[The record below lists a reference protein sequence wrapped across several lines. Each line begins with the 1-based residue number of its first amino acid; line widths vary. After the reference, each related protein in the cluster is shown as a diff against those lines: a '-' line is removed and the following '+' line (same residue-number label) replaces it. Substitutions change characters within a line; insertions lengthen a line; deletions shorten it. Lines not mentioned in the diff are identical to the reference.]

1 MSRLMFVYLSGSEK
15 GKTRIFKQE
24 RVTLGTSDTSDLKLV
39 PEDGG
44 SLPEGILADV
54 YDDESSFHLVPHTN
68 QDHFEITINGE
79 ELGIDE
85 TGAGHLLRDG
95 DTIHFGNGQGGA
107 SVLFQVMPENF
118 SSAHPVRRNTAAPEK
133 IDSQS
138 VHPLTA
144 TLFVKELVASLWAEI
159 PQKAKMTGLTL
170 VSTIV
175 LGILAVMVF
184 SLFMLIRNT
193 NKTDRIGGQIDKL
206 NAARDQDQELIK
218 KQQEEIERLRELSDQ
233 MRKFTQQIAELYSP
247 GVCLIVGSYT
257 FVERGTGRV
266 LRYETA
272 DRIGDMP
279 VDKNG
284 NLQASV
290 DGAGPPVQI
299 DYTGSGFIVEEGVI
313 ATNKHVIQPWVT
325 DQMAQIILHQGGG
338 LMPRLDTLEA
348 FFPSRQ
354 APFDMKVAAT
364 SPRYDIALCKF
375 DQGDAALP
383 IFPMSNEDPI
393 SIIGEP
399 VVLLGYPTGV
409 DGLLQRIEENERRE
423 IQRTN
428 GQSVV
433 QVAIGLASRGLIR
446 PLTTTGTISDALP
459 GRIVHSA
466 QTTEGGSGSPI
477 FDRDRRVI
485 AINSAILATV
495 DGNQSFGGS
504 NFGVP
509 IKVAYELLQ
518 TYDKDKAG
526 SHP

>member
-1 MSRLMFVYLSGSEK
+1 MSRLMFVYLSGTEK
-15 GKTRIFKQE
+15 GKTRIFTQE
-24 RVTLGTSDTSDLKLV
+24 HVTLGTSDTCDLKLV

-44 SLPEGILADV
+44 SLPDGVLADV
-54 YDDESSFHLVPHTN
+54 YDDESTFHLVPHAGHG
-68 QDHFEITINGE
+68 HFEITINGE
-79 ELGIDE
+79 ELGNDD
-85 TGAGHLLRDG
+85 TGAGHVLRDG
-95 DTIHFGNGQGGA
+95 DTIHFGNGQSSA

-118 SSAHPVRRNTAAPEK
+118 SATHPVRRDAAEVDR
-133 IDSQS
+133 ISGQS

-144 TLFVKELVASLWAEI
+144 TLFVKELTTSLWAEI
-159 PQKAKMTGLTL
+159 PRKAKMIGLTL
-170 VSTIV
+170 VSAVSLFI
-175 LGILAVMVF
+175 LGVIVF
-184 SLFMLIRNT
+184 SLITLIRNT
-193 NKTDRIGGQIDKL
+193 NKTERIGEQMAGMK
-206 NAARDQDQELIK
+206 AARDQDQELIR
-218 KQQEEIERLRELSDQ
+218 KQQGEIERLREVSDQ
-233 MRKFTQQIAELYSP
+233 MRRFTQTIAELYSP

-257 FVERGTGRV
+257 FVERGSGRV
-266 LRYETA
+266 LRFETA
-272 DRIGDMP
+272 DRISEMP

-299 DYTGSGFIVEEGVI
+299 DYTGTGFVVEEGVI

-338 LMPRLDTLEA
+338 LAPKLDTLEA

-354 APFDMKVAAT
+354 APFDLRVAVT

-375 DQGDAALP
+375 DQAGAALP
-383 IFPMSNEDPI
+383 VFPMSNEVLI

-409 DGLLQRIEENERRE
+409 DGLLQRIEETEKRE
-423 IQRTN
+423 IQRTH

-433 QVAIGLASRGLIR
+433 EVAIGLASRGLIR

-477 FDRDRRVI
+477 FDRDGRVI

-518 TYDKDKAG
+518 MYDKDKG
-526 SHP
+526 GNHH